1 LGTRGHVELK
11 RWPTAVVLMLQLS
24 LNEFAYV
31 FSIDKT
37 FWNVIW
43 KIKFIFPFWRL
54 LIFSQYFMHIFQLAQ
69 NEWQIMD

>member
-1 LGTRGHVELK
+1 MVLQVDRNFYSLLGTRGHVELK

-37 FWNVIW
+37 F
-43 KIKFIFPFWRL
+43 
-54 LIFSQYFMHIFQLAQ
+54 
-69 NEWQIMD
+69 